1 MDVLKRIFCGM
12 IVGIANI
19 IPGVSGGTMM
29 VTFGIYDRL
38 IESLTTLFK
47 DLRKNILFLIPLAIG
62 MGIGIIGF
70 TYIIEYLLDKHT
82 LPTCMAF
89 IGLILGGLPMLWGK
103 LNEKRL
109 EKKAPLFSPVNILC
123 FLIFMALVIVLPL
136 LKGSDNELNQIQPGV
151 LTAVIL
157 FFVGI
162 LASATMI
169 IPGVSGSMVLMIIG
183 YYYGI
188 INAIK
193 VFFDALKAFDINAI
207 ISQCA
212 VLIPF
217 GIGVIVGIF
226 GVAKLINYLFNRH
239 GVSTYCGIFG
249 LILASPFAIIYQS
262 GAYKSVSIIS
272 FVIGIFLMAACGAG
286 AYFMSKITAE

>member
-1 MDVLKRIFCGM
+1 MDILKRIFCGV

-38 IESLTTLFK
+38 IECLTTLFK

-62 MGIGIIGF
+62 MGIGIVGF
-70 TYIIEYLLDKHT
+70 TYIIEYLLKNHT

-188 INAIK
+188 LNGIK
-193 VFFDALKAFDINAI
+193 LFFEALKAVDINAI
-207 ISQCA
+207 LSQCA
-212 VLIPF
+212 VLVPF

>member
-1 MDVLKRIFCGM
+1 
-12 IVGIANI
+12 
-19 IPGVSGGTMM
+19 
-29 VTFGIYDRL
+29 
-38 IESLTTLFK
+38 
-47 DLRKNILFLIPLAIG
+47 
-62 MGIGIIGF
+62 
-70 TYIIEYLLDKHT
+70 
-82 LPTCMAF
+82 
-89 IGLILGGLPMLWGK
+89 
-103 LNEKRL
+103 
-109 EKKAPLFSPVNILC
+109 
-123 FLIFMALVIVLPL
+123 MALVVVLPL
-136 LKGSDNELNQIQPGV
+136 LKGNDNALAKIQPSV
-151 LTAVIL
+151 LTAIIL

-188 INAIK
+188 LNGIK
-193 VFFDALKAFDINAI
+193 LFFDALKAVDINAI
-207 ISQCA
+207 LSQCA
-212 VLIPF
+212 VLVPF

-262 GAYKSVSIIS
+262 GAYESISIIS

>member
-1 MDVLKRIFCGM
+1 MDILKRIFCGI

-47 DLRKNILFLIPLAIG
+47 NLRKNILFLIPLVIG
-62 MGIGIIGF
+62 MGIGIVGF
-70 TYIIEYLLDKHT
+70 TYIIEFLLDKYT

-123 FLIFMALVIVLPL
+123 FLIFMAIVVVLPL
-136 LKGSDNELNQIQPGV
+136 LKGNDNALAKIQPSV
-151 LTAVIL
+151 LTAIIL
-157 FFVGI
+157 FFVGV

-188 INAIK
+188 LNGIK
-193 VFFDALKAFDINAI
+193 LFFDALKAVDINAI
-207 ISQCA
+207 LSQCA
-212 VLIPF
+212 VLVPF

-262 GAYKSVSIIS
+262 GAYKSISIIS